1 MANRNPTLTSALI
14 LILAIPGLASLAQ
27 PGQAVKDT
35 LKGEI
40 ASPAQLSDERASPDS
55 LPNPPNVVCSGNQL
69 TISTNNSTL
78 GSVLNDV
85 QKCIGMKIDM
95 PEGAASSRVFDK
107 LGPGPAREVI
117 AALLSSTGFD
127 FLIGSSESD
136 PGKIDSVLLIARTT
150 DKSAVAPPDA
160 TLTPARRAYLLMQK
174 DLSRTS
180 TPPAEETGRTENA
193 QPDTPTKEDTAG
205 TQADNGGA
213 KADQTP
219 PSDQPPTPV
228 DMNPAPLVNQGS
240 AQPNTS
246 TPSAQSTGTQDQI
259 TNMEKLFQQRRQ
271 MNQNQQSQSP
281 Q

>member
-1 MANRNPTLTSALI
+1 MANRNSTLLSALI
-14 LILAIPGLASLAQ
+14 FILAIHGLDSRAQ

-136 PGKIDSVLLIARTT
+136 PGKVNSVLLIARTA
-150 DKSAVAPPDA
+150 DKSAPTPPDA
-160 TLTPARRAYLLMQK
+160 VPTPARRAYLLMQK
-174 DLSRTS
+174 DLSRTGQ
-180 TPPAEETGRTENA
+180 PPVEETGPPENA
-193 QPDTPTKEDTAG
+193 QPDTPAKEDTAG
-205 TQADNGGA
+205 TQADNGAA

-219 PSDQPPTPV
+219 PSDQPSMPV

-240 AQPNTS
+240 VPQNTS

-259 TNMEKLFQQRRQ
+259 TNMEKLFEQRRQ
-271 MNQNQQSQSP
+271 MNQTQQSQSP
-281 Q
+281 K